1 MEMSINSSPYR
12 SSKVYDKIKDGKY
25 SYEQTR
31 QMLMARQVQFKKKNS
46 TDLKY
51 DPNKRQVTDLKKLYN
66 MIHNNNKY
74 LNVPHG

>member
-1 MEMSINSSPYR
+1 
-12 SSKVYDKIKDGKY
+12 
-25 SYEQTR
+25 
-31 QMLMARQVQFKKKNS
+31 MLMARQVQFKKKNS